1 LIGSKNS
8 REVTMMQEIIFTEDA
23 PQAIGTYSQA
33 VKVGNTVYLS
43 GQIPL
48 IPKTMELVK
57 GDMASQIKRVFI
69 NLAAVA
75 KASGGSLSNISKLN
89 IYLMDLSDFPL
100 VNEIMAEYFT
110 EPYPARAVVGV
121 ANLPKGAMI
130 EMDAIM
136 TI

>member
-1 LIGSKNS
+1 
-8 REVTMMQEIIFTEDA
+8 MQREIIFTEDA

-33 VKVGNTVYLS
+33 VRVGNTVYLS

-48 IPKTMELVK
+48 IPETMELIE
-57 GDMASQIKRVFI
+57 GDITNQIKRVFM

-75 KASGGSLSNISKLN
+75 KASGGSLSNITKLN
-89 IYLMDLSDFPL
+89 IYLTDLSDFPL
-100 VNEIMAEYFT
+100 INEIMPEYFS

-121 ANLPKGAMI
+121 ANLPKGATV

-136 TI
+136 MI

>member
-1 LIGSKNS
+1 
-8 REVTMMQEIIFTEDA
+8 MQTEIIFTEDA
-23 PQAIGTYSQA
+23 PRAIGTYSQA
-33 VKVGNTVYLS
+33 VKVGNIIYLS

-48 IPKTMELVK
+48 VPKTMELIE
-57 GDMASQIKRVFI
+57 GDKKNQIKRVFM

-75 KASGGSLSNISKLN
+75 KASGGSLSDITKLN
-89 IYLMDLSDFPL
+89 IYLTDLSDFPL
-100 VNEIMAEYFT
+100 INEIMPEYFS

-121 ANLPKGAMI
+121 ASLPKDAMI

>member
-1 LIGSKNS
+1 
-8 REVTMMQEIIFTEDA
+8 MQREIIFTNDA

-33 VKVGNTVYLS
+33 VKIGNIIYLS

-48 IPKTMELVK
+48 VPKTMEMIE
-57 GDMASQIKRVFI
+57 GNMREQIIRVFM

-75 KASGGSLSNISKLN
+75 KAAGGSLSDISKLN
-89 IYLMDLSDFPL
+89 IFLINLSDFPL
-100 VNEIMAEYFT
+100 VNEIMTEYFS

-121 ANLPKGAMI
+121 ANLPKGAMV